1 MTREELKAIMPEIT
15 EEQITAFLNKH
26 HEELNKNK
34 ADDAAQK
41 DALETARKAQ
51 KEAEKA
57 LKELQDG
64 KLSDEEKVQKALAE
78 AEASKAEYATKLNRL
93 EVEKMFVEAGIA
105 SGSYNPILD
114 SIVTADSEASKKTAE
129 SFVSVLKSQKEAV
142 EKALKDELSKG
153 APAPQRTEGGAAPN
167 ADTGGKDL
175 TAAEQIAQSIAKG
188 NSTTAKSAKNALSYY
203 SGGNNEGN

>member
-34 ADDAAQK
+34 ADDATQK
-41 DALETARKAQ
+41 AALDAARKAQ

-105 SGSYNPILD
+105 SDSYNPILD

-153 APAPQRTEGGAAPN
+153 APAPQRTEGGADPI
-167 ADTGGKDL
+167 TEKGGKDL

-188 NSTTAKSAKNALSYY
+188 NSTTAKSAKDALSYY

>member
-34 ADDAAQK
+34 TDDAAQK
-41 DALETARKAQ
+41 AALDAARKAQ

-105 SGSYNPILD
+105 SDSYYPILD
-114 SIVTADSEASKKTAE
+114 SIVTADSEASRKTAE

-153 APAPQRTEGGAAPN
+153 APAPQRTEGGVAPI
-167 ADTGGKDL
+167 AEKGGKDL
-175 TAAEQIAQSIAKG
+175 TTQTEIQAALQLLI
-188 NSTTAKSAKNALSYY
+188 
-203 SGGNNEGN
+203 